1 MLERLIRNLQA
12 AAAVLMTDDARAA
25 RRLRRRGENKCS
37 RSRSAGDAPFRAHPD
52 QLV

>member
-25 RRLRRRGENKCS
+25 RRLRRKGKNKVFAVSKRGRRSIS
-37 RSRSAGDAPFRAHPD
+37 RAS
-52 QLV
+52 